1 MPTANLFTNTLLM
14 RKFIFFIL
22 IFAGLTIG
30 ATVQAFADGGTTDN
44 SDTKSNTTNST
55 NIQVQQSNT
64 KTKVVIFPNPTSGL
78 VTVRVEYETR
88 NISIQLFCQNGRCV
102 LNKKLHAPAD
112 NLLDVRNLEAGVYM
126 YNILENYKKIEAG
139 KLIISK

>member
-1 MPTANLFTNTLLM
+1 M
-14 RKFIFFIL
+14 RKFTFFIL
-22 IFAGLTIG
+22 IFIGLTIG
-30 ATVQAFADGGTTDN
+30 TTVQVFADGSATSN
-44 SDTKSNTTNST
+44 SDTKSST

-64 KTKVVIFPNPTSGL
+64 KPKVVIFPNPTSGL

-126 YNILENYKKIEAG
+126 YNILKNYKKIEAG